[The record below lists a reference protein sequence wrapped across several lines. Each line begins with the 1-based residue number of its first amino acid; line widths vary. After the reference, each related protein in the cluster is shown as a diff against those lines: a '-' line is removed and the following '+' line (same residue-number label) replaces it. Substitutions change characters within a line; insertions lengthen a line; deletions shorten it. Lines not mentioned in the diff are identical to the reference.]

1 MFKRFFF
8 GLFILLILSQNVAAA
23 VRTQLISLCGSSN
36 IYAKT
41 LLFYLPLT
49 NSASLDHSWTLYGAN
64 KTFTSIVTIDKE
76 QIYDKPVIHDI
87 FTSDFFLRISN
98 IPYKNVPSGKIVLPA
113 TIRMNQTIIERNVT
127 FRIRYSNGKIKL
139 TGRIEGLRISDIRG
153 GDYYPKRQRWK
164 IPLII
169 DLNYAIDQID
179 AM

>member
-1 MFKRFFF
+1 MKSFFC
-8 GLFILLILSQNVAAA
+8 GLFILLMLGANAAA
-23 VRTQLISLCGSSN
+23 ETRTQLITLGDTSN

-41 LLFYLPLT
+41 LLFYLPLA
-49 NSASLDHSWTLYGAN
+49 NSSSLEHSWILYGADR
-64 KTFTSIVTIDKE
+64 TFTSIVTIDKN

-87 FTSDFFLRISN
+87 FTSDFFLRVSN

-127 FRIRYSNGKIKL
+127 FRIKHSNGRIKL

-169 DLNYAIDQID
+169 DLNYAIDRID